1 MTGVEE
7 AMTRKEASECLI
19 GGVWVTRWG
28 GLKVGLADNFVHNSM
43 VHPHSPQCV
52 RAPHDSLSITLH
64 DPIYLV
70 EPHPENVFSYGK
82 FFAFFPKKYYLTYAT
97 LAVLRG

>member
-1 MTGVEE
+1 
-7 AMTRKEASECLI
+7 MTRKEASECLI

-52 RAPHDSLSITLH
+52 RAPHDSLSITLQ
-64 DPIYLV
+64 
-70 EPHPENVFSYGK
+70 K
-82 FFAFFPKKYYLTYAT
+82 CFFVWKILCVFPKKDTT
-97 LAVLRG
+97 LLVLNPTAGVAQESI